1 MTAIPIYE
9 ASPLKRARATKAE
22 MEERA
27 EFLIAYA
34 SEHGPVTVRGL
45 YYQAEVASLPG
56 ISKDDKD
63 YAKVQRQVLKLRR
76 EGRLS
81 YSDIADATRWM
92 RKPTTHGS
100 VEEALRNTAQ
110 FYRKALWAD
119 AASYVEIRVEKDAL
133 PFTHR
138 RLPIY
143 RARCADSHREAPCFQ

>member
-1 MTAIPIYE
+1 MTATPVYE
-9 ASPLKRARATKAE
+9 ASRLKRARATQAE

-27 EFLIAYA
+27 AFLIGYA
-34 SEHGPVTVRGL
+34 CEHGPVTVRGL

-92 RKPTTHGS
+92 RKPRTHDS
-100 VEEALRNTAQ
+100 VEEALRDTAR

-119 AASYVEIRVEKDAL
+119 ADSYVEIWLEKDAL
-133 PFTHR
+133 AGVVY
-138 RLPIY
+138 PIT
-143 RARCADSHREAPCFQ
+143 STLGWIKQ